1 MALTFPSVTALV
13 TALLGLLAALLAV
26 QVIRNR
32 VRFSVTNGHGDKA
45 PLAQAIRAHSNLT
58 EHAPIALLLLALAE
72 SSGAQRG
79 WIVGI
84 GGVLLLARLLSA
96 WGLSRSLEESKPRNA
111 GAAMTILAIV
121 VSSLLILYR
130 LTLAA

>member
-1 MALTFPSVTALV
+1 MALTFPSVTALL

-32 VRFSVTNGHGDKA
+32 GRFSVSNGHGDKA

-79 WIVGI
+79 LIIGI
-84 GGVLLLARLLSA
+84 GGVLLLARLSSA
-96 WGLSRSLEESKPRNA
+96 WGLSRSLEASTPRNA
-111 GAAMTILAIV
+111 GAGLTILVIV
-121 VSSLLILYR
+121 VSALLLLYR